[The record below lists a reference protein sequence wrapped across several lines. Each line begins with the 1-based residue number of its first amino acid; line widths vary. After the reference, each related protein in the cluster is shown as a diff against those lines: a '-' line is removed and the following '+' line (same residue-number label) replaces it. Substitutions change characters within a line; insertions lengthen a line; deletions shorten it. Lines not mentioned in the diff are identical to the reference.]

1 MTEIES
7 LKETVSSLEAQL
19 VALYAEKES
28 TGANETLRA
37 SLKSLEEQLC
47 ALYEEKNV
55 KS

>member
-7 LKETVSSLEAQL
+7 LKEMVSSLEAQL

-28 TGANETLRA
+28 AGSNEALRV

-47 ALYEEKNV
+47 ALYEQKQA
-55 KS
+55 